1 VVFCYNNRFIDKIC
15 IKSRVVAIKTED
27 MIDINTL
34 IDTSDNT
41 IEEAKIKTR
50 VAEILN
56 ETKKK
61 QNNAVLNERYLEAS
75 TLGIKIFALQDRL
88 KNA

>member
-1 VVFCYNNRFIDKIC
+1 
-15 IKSRVVAIKTED
+15 

-34 IDTSDNT
+34 VDTSDST

-61 QNNAVLNERYLEAS
+61 QNIAVNNERYLEAS
-75 TLGIKIFALQDRL
+75 ALGIKIFALQDRL